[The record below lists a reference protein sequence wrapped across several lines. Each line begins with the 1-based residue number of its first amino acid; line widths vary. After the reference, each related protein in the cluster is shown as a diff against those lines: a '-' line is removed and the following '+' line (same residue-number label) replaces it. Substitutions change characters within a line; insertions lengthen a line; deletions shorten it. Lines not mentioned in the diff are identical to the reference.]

1 MSLDNLNL
9 IQLKLFYQKNVN
21 TSQKEKANFQL
32 KKQSKYINKIL
43 SLIFIILFTILIFR
57 INQSF
62 FLIYLFLIFLKFHY
76 NILSKKIQAKK
87 DLKKKLQEEKKISEN
102 KAKKLMNL
110 KQYQS

>member
-32 KKQSKYINKIL
+32 KNQSKYLNKIL
-43 SLIFIILFTILIFR
+43 SLIFITLLTILIFR

-62 FLIYLFLIFLKFHY
+62 FLIYLFLIFANFHS
-76 NILSKKIQAKK
+76 NILTKKLKVKK
-87 DLKKKLQEEKKISEN
+87 ELKKKLQEEKNISEN

-110 KQYQS
+110 KQFKK

>member
-32 KKQSKYINKIL
+32 KNQSKYLNKIL

-57 INQSF
+57 INQSCF
-62 FLIYLFLIFLKFHY
+62 FFFFFFFFF
-76 NILSKKIQAKK
+76 
-87 DLKKKLQEEKKISEN
+87 
-102 KAKKLMNL
+102 NL
-110 KQYQS
+110 KNKIFF